1 MYVYGNSVFPIR
13 HGNSESGS
21 KYVIYI
27 PYEENFLSYRI
38 LNGYKMKKRCKFQQ
52 FDDYENMD
60 VKNFSQS
67 HLFS

>member
-38 LNGYKMKKRCKFQQ
+38 SKKDTRRKFRCSSRQL
-52 FDDYENMD
+52 DDENMN
-60 VKNFSQS
+60 VPMLYR
-67 HLFS
+67 HIYL

>member
-1 MYVYGNSVFPIR
+1 MYVYGNSVFPIW

-38 LNGYKMKKRCKFQQ
+38 SKKDTRRKMRRSSRQL
-52 FDDYENMD
+52 DDENTD
-60 VKNFSQS
+60 VPMLYSRIY
-67 HLFS
+67 L

>member
-38 LNGYKMKKRCKFQQ
+38 LKKDTRKIRCNFQQ
-52 FDDYENMD
+52 LDDEDMD
-60 VKNFSQS
+60 AQIFYRHIYS
-67 HLFS
+67 